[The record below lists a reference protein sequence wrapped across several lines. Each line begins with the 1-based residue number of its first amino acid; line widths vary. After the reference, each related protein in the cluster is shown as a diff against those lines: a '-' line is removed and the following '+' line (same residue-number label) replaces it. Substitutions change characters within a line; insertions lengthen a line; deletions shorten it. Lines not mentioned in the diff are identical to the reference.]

1 MEPELSVYRLRSGT
15 GVQWGRRKRLQPDQ
29 GVVRL
34 PASQPRWFRAFEFVL
49 SQGHVEG
56 AAEGGEGAQVLGTC
70 ECLVGLR

>member
-1 MEPELSVYRLRSGT
+1 MLRELGSTLESEN
-15 GVQWGRRKRLQPDQ
+15 WLQPDQ

-49 SQGHVEG
+49 SQRHVEG
-56 AAEGGEGAQVLGTC
+56 AAEGGEGVQVLGTC